1 MDVGK
6 LFDNVT
12 ALAGVEGAWL
22 LDAEGVAHV
31 HRLPPGIVGNPLENA
46 RAHIQALYAA
56 IDAGAA
62 EADDCV
68 LRYDERCL
76 LLRRAGPFVLAVLTR
91 DASSLVAVRMVT
103 NLLVR
108 SLTPEA
114 VGALRPPPDAIPA
127 AAPESPPPAVEE
139 APLAPAKGV
148 RMYRG
153 QPY

>member
-12 ALAGVEGAWL
+12 ALSGVEGVWL

-31 HRLPPGIVGNPLENA
+31 HRLPPDLARDPLENA
-46 RAHIQALYAA
+46 RTHIRALYAA
-56 IDAGAA
+56 IDAGPAG
-62 EADDCV
+62 ADDCV

-76 LLRRAGPFVLAVLTR
+76 LLRRAGAFVLAVLMR

-103 NLLVR
+103 NILVR
-108 SLTPEA
+108 NLSPEAISGLTPQDIPDT
-114 VGALRPPPDAIPA
+114 PPEA
-127 AAPESPPPAVEE
+127 AAAETEE
-139 APLAPAKGV
+139 PTTLAPAKGV

>member
-1 MDVGK
+1 VDVGK

-22 LDAEGVAHV
+22 LDGEGLAHV
-31 HRLPPGIVGNPLENA
+31 HRQPPGMTHNPLENS
-46 RAHIQALYAA
+46 RTHIRALYAA
-56 IDAGAA
+56 LDSSPGC
-62 EADDCV
+62 ADDCV
-68 LRYDERCL
+68 LRYEERCL
-76 LLRRAGPFVLAVLTR
+76 MLRRAGPYVLAVLMH

-108 SLTPEA
+108 NLTPES
-114 VGALRPPPDAIPA
+114 VGTLSPLPEA
-127 AAPESPPPAVEE
+127 AAPEPPPPAADDGVS
-139 APLAPAKGV
+139 LTPAKGV

>member
-12 ALAGVEGAWL
+12 ALAGVDGAWL
-22 LDAEGVAHV
+22 LDADGVAHV
-31 HRLPPGIVGNPLENA
+31 HRQPAGLARDPLENS
-46 RAHIQALYAA
+46 RAHIRALYAA
-56 IDAGAA
+56 LDSRPAGT
-62 EADDCV
+62 DDCV
-68 LRYDERCL
+68 LRYEEGCL
-76 LLRRAGPFVLAVLTR
+76 MLRRAGPYVLAVQMR

-108 SLTPEA
+108 NLTPEA
-114 VGALRPPPDAIPA
+114 VGTLSPQPEAAPAAPEPPPPDDSA
-127 AAPESPPPAVEE
+127 S
-139 APLAPAKGV
+139 LAPAKGV

>member
-22 LDAEGVAHV
+22 LDADGVAHV
-31 HRLPPGIVGNPLENA
+31 HRRPPGLAQDPLENA
-46 RAHIQALYAA
+46 RAHIRALYAA
-56 IDAGAA
+56 IDSGPAG
-62 EADDCV
+62 ADDCV
-68 LRYDERCL
+68 LRYDQRCL
-76 LLRRAGPFVLAVLTR
+76 LLRRAGPFVLAVLTQ

-108 SLTPEA
+108 NLTPEA
-114 VGALRPPPDAIPA
+114 VGALKPQPDPGPA
-127 AAPESPPPAVEE
+127 EAPPAVEE
-139 APLAPAKGV
+139 SAPLAPAKGV

>member
-12 ALAGVEGAWL
+12 ALAGVEGVWL
-22 LDAEGVAHV
+22 LDADGVAHV
-31 HRLPPGIVGNPLENA
+31 HRLPPGLARDPLENA
-46 RAHIQALYAA
+46 RAHIRALYAA
-56 IDAGAA
+56 IDSGPAG
-62 EADDCV
+62 ADDCV

-103 NLLVR
+103 NILVR
-108 SLTPEA
+108 NLSPEA
-114 VGALRPPPDAIPA
+114 VGALPHPNLPD
-127 AAPESPPPAVEE
+127 PEPEAPPPAPADEP
-139 APLAPAKGV
+139 ASLTPAKGV

>member
-6 LFDNVT
+6 LFDNVA

-22 LDAEGVAHV
+22 LDGEGVAHV
-31 HRLPPGIVGNPLENA
+31 HRLPPGLTRNPLENS
-46 RAHIQALYAA
+46 RTHIHALYAA
-56 IDAGAA
+56 LDSSPAG
-62 EADDCV
+62 ADDCV

-76 LLRRAGPFVLAVLTR
+76 MLRRAGPYVLAVLMR

-108 SLTPEA
+108 NLTPEA
-114 VGALRPPPDAIPA
+114 VGTLKPQPEVAAATPEPPPLETD
-127 AAPESPPPAVEE
+127 ESAS
-139 APLAPAKGV
+139 LAPAKGV